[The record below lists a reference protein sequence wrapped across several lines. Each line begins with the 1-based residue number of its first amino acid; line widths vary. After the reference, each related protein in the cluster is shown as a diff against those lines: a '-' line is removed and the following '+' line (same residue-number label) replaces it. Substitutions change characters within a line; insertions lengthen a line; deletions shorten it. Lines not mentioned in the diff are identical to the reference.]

1 MASGK
6 LERLGIEGARPVWVP
21 GSSRQFVFERDSICY
36 LYDLNLRREKRLF
49 SVAPNTIYGMR
60 LDEKRPADL
69 FHADDPRRGLMDGT
83 DGLFSSR

>member
-49 SVAPNTIYGMR
+49 SVAPNTLCAVR
-60 LDEKRPADL
+60 LDESGRRIYFTQTIRDADL
-69 FHADDPRRGLMDGT
+69 WMGQMG
-83 DGLFSSR
+83 SSR